1 MARKTS
7 RTHAQGEASRRSI
20 LESTVRIAGERGYVG
35 ATMAQI
41 VKASGL
47 PASSVYWHFN
57 SKDELL
63 ADAIEHGFR
72 SWEAAEPRW
81 PATDEPFTAARIF
94 HEFRLAT
101 EQVTDEPGFW
111 RMGLL
116 LSLETGPAVGSAPR
130 NRFLQIRAGAIEV
143 LRSWWTAS
151 LSAAGDTEASG
162 AQPLALLTLAMLD
175 GAYVSRQSQSEE
187 DREEVL
193 WLLAHGLEAAARH
206 LSTRSAPRPTAAPR
220 IGSPETR
227 TDDSGRGQLLRAAA
241 EVAAESGYDG
251 ATISQITQRAGLPA
265 SSLYWHFKDKDDLLG
280 AVVESSYQ
288 EWSARQPVWL
298 PVASG
303 RTWPEDLRAHL
314 GVSLRHV
321 QDNPAFLRIGFLLLL
336 LNRTDPPSGRAIFL
350 AVRQQAQLILA
361 DWFRTVLPEHV
372 AADADLPRRLAVVL
386 MILSDGLFFSNQLD
400 TPSWD
405 VDLFADLATAV
416 LEGAVAAV
424 DITGDVAGDATAV

>member
-7 RTHAQGEASRRSI
+7 RIHAQGEASRRSI

-57 SKDELL
+57 SKDDLL

-72 SWEAAEPRW
+72 TWEAVAPRW
-81 PATDEPFTAARIF
+81 PAADEPATADRIL

-101 EQVTDEPGFW
+101 EQGSEDPGFW

-116 LSLETGPAVGSAPR
+116 LALETGPAVGSAPR
-130 NRFLQIRAGAIEV
+130 NRFLKIRADAIGV
-143 LRSWWTAS
+143 LRSWWRAS
-151 LSAAGDTEASG
+151 LSAAGNASSLDADT
-162 AQPLALLTLAMLD
+162 LALLTLAILD
-175 GAYVSRQSQSEE
+175 GAYVSRQSRSAE
-187 DREEVL
+187 DREEIL
-193 WLLAHGLEAAARH
+193 SLLANGLAAAARFVG
-206 LSTRSAPRPTAAPR
+206 TRGSPRPTPAPR
-220 IGSPETR
+220 AGGPEPSTK
-227 TDDSGRGQLLRAAA
+227 DSGREQLLRAAA

-251 ATISQITQRAGLPA
+251 ATISRITQRAGLPA

-288 EWSARQPVWL
+288 EWNARQPVWL

-336 LNRTDPPSGRAIFL
+336 LNRADPPSGRAIFL
-350 AVRQQAQLILA
+350 AVRQQAQLILT
-361 DWFRTVLPEHV
+361 DWFRTVLPEP
-372 AADADLPRRLAVVL
+372 AAAQPDLPRRLSVVL

-400 TPSWD
+400 SPSWD
-405 VDLFADLATAV
+405 IDLFADLATAV
-416 LEGAVAAV
+416 LEGAVAGAYAAL
-424 DITGDVAGDATAV
+424 D

>member
-7 RTHAQGEASRRSI
+7 RTHAQGESSRHAI
-20 LESTVRIAGERGYVG
+20 LESTVRLAGERGYVG

-81 PATDEPFTAARIF
+81 AAAAEPPTAARIL
-94 HEFRLAT
+94 HEFQMAT
-101 EQVTDEPGFW
+101 EQLDDEPGFW

-116 LSLETGPAVGSAPR
+116 LALETGPAVGSEPR
-130 NRFLQIRAGAIEV
+130 NRFLKIRADALTVLQAWWASSLTADGAAD
-143 LRSWWTAS
+143 T
-151 LSAAGDTEASG
+151 SAAE
-162 AQPLALLTLAMLD
+162 PLALLTLAMLD
-175 GAYVSRQSQSEE
+175 GAYVSRQSQSEQ
-187 DREEVL
+187 DRDEIL
-193 WLLAHGLEAAARH
+193 RLLAHGLAAAAQHLRH
-206 LSTRSAPRPTAAPR
+206 GAVRPPAATPRASKIQAQVD
-220 IGSPETR
+220 E
-227 TDDSGRGQLLRAAA
+227 SGRGSLLRAAA

-251 ATISQITQRAGLPA
+251 ATISRITQRASLPA
-265 SSLYWHFKDKDDLLG
+265 SSLYWHFKDKDGLLG

-298 PVASG
+298 PLGSG

-314 GVSLRHV
+314 SVSLRQV
-321 QDNPAFLRIGFLLLL
+321 QDNPPFLRIGFLLLL

-350 AVRQQAQLILA
+350 AVRQQARLILSN
-361 DWFRTVLPEHV
+361 WFQTVLPEP
-372 AADADLPRRLAVVL
+372 AATNPDLCRQLSVVV
-386 MILSDGLFFSNQLD
+386 MVLSDGLFFSNQLD
-400 TPSWD
+400 SPSWD
-405 VDLFADLATAV
+405 AELFADLATVV
-416 LEGAVAAV
+416 LEGAVAASLPR
-424 DITGDVAGDATAV
+424 

>member
-1 MARKTS
+1 MARKTT

-63 ADAIEHGFR
+63 ADAIEHGFQ
-72 SWEAAEPRW
+72 SWEATEPRW
-81 PATDEPFTAARIF
+81 AVTDEQPTAARLF
-94 HEFRLAT
+94 HEFQLAT
-101 EQVTDEPGFW
+101 EQSTEEPGFW
-111 RMGLL
+111 RAGLL

-130 NRFLQIRAGAIEV
+130 SRFQKIRTDATEV

-151 LSAAGDTEASG
+151 LAAAGDADPSTANTLSM
-162 AQPLALLTLAMLD
+162 LTLAMLD
-175 GAYVSRQSQSEE
+175 GAYVSRQSQSEQ
-187 DREEVL
+187 DRDQVL
-193 WLLAHGLEAAARH
+193 WLLAHGLEAAARQ
-206 LSTRSAPRPTAAPR
+206 LRTQSLPRPAPSLRTTTPAAQ
-220 IGSPETR
+220 
-227 TDDSGRGQLLRAAA
+227 TDGSGRALLLRAAA

-251 ATISQITQRAGLPA
+251 ATISRITRRAGLPA

-280 AVVESSYQ
+280 AVVTSSYQ
-288 EWSARQPVWL
+288 DWSARQPVWL
-298 PVASG
+298 PVTPP

-314 GVSLRHV
+314 GVSLRNV

-336 LNRTDPPSGRAIFL
+336 LRRTDPPMGRAIFL
-350 AVRQQAQLILA
+350 AVRQQAQLVLA
-361 DWFRTVLPEHV
+361 DWFRAALPAPV
-372 AADADLPRRLAVVL
+372 SNDADLPRRLAGVL

-400 TPSWD
+400 TPTWD
-405 VDLFADLATAV
+405 VDLFADLATTV
-416 LEGAVAAV
+416 LDGAVAAS
-424 DITGDVAGDATAV
+424 GVARSTKAS

>member
-1 MARKTS
+1 MARKTT
-7 RTHAQGEASRRSI
+7 RTHAQGEASRHAI

-57 SKDELL
+57 SKDDLL

-72 SWEAAEPRW
+72 TWEAIEPRW
-81 PATDEPFTAARIF
+81 PAADEPPTATRIL

-101 EQVTDEPGFW
+101 EQGSDDPGFW

-116 LSLETGPAVGSAPR
+116 LALETGPAVGSAPR
-130 NRFLQIRAGAIEV
+130 NRFLKIRADAIGV
-143 LRSWWTAS
+143 LGTWWSAA
-151 LSAAGDTEASG
+151 LSAAGNPSSDPDT
-162 AQPLALLTLAMLD
+162 LARLTLAMLD
-175 GAYVSRQSQSEE
+175 GAYVSRQSRSEE
-187 DREEVL
+187 DREEIL
-193 WLLAHGLEAAARH
+193 SLLAHGLAAAARH
-206 LSTRSAPRPTAAPR
+206 PAFGNTPRATPTPRSGGPEPT
-220 IGSPETR
+220 
-227 TDDSGRGQLLRAAA
+227 TDDSGRAQLLRAAA

-251 ATISQITQRAGLPA
+251 ATISRITQRAGLPA

-288 EWSARQPVWL
+288 EWNAHQPVWL

-321 QDNPAFLRIGFLLLL
+321 QDDPAFLRIGFLLLL

-350 AVRQQAQLILA
+350 AIRRQAQLIVT
-361 DWFRTVLPEHV
+361 DWFRTVLPEPA
-372 AADADLPRRLAVVL
+372 AADPDLPRRLSVVL

-405 VDLFADLATAV
+405 VDQFADLATAV
-416 LEGAVAAV
+416 LEGAVAA
-424 DITGDVAGDATAV
+424 AHPTAD

>member
-7 RTHAQGEASRRSI
+7 RTHSQGEASRRSI

-35 ATMAQI
+35 TTMAQI

-57 SKDELL
+57 SKDDLL

-81 PATDEPFTAARIF
+81 PVADEPPTAARIL

-101 EQVTDEPGFW
+101 EQVADEPGFW

-116 LSLETGPAVGSAPR
+116 LALETGPAVGSAPR
-130 NRFLQIRAGAIEV
+130 NRFLKIRADALGV

-151 LSAAGDTEASG
+151 LSADGDADAS
-162 AQPLALLTLAMLD
+162 AAAPLALLTLAMLD
-175 GAYVSRQSQSEE
+175 GAFVSRQSQSEH
-187 DREEVL
+187 DRDEIL
-193 WLLAHGLEAAARH
+193 WLLAHGLEAAARR
-206 LSTRSAPRPTAAPR
+206 LRQGGASQPIASPRTGTPEKRS
-220 IGSPETR
+220 
-227 TDDSGRGQLLRAAA
+227 DDSGRGSLLRAAA

-251 ATISQITQRAGLPA
+251 ATISRITQRAGVPA

-298 PVASG
+298 PVAPG
-303 RTWPEDLRAHL
+303 HTWPEDLRAHL

-361 DWFRTVLPEHV
+361 DWFRTVLPEP
-372 AADADLPRRLAVVL
+372 ASTDPNLPRRLSVVL

-405 VDLFADLATAV
+405 VGLFADLATAV
-416 LEGAVAAV
+416 LEGAVDAAFS
-424 DITGDVAGDATAV
+424 TAD

>member
-1 MARKTS
+1 MARKTI

-35 ATMAQI
+35 TTMAQI

-47 PASSVYWHFN
+47 PASSVYWHFK
-57 SKDELL
+57 SKDDLL

-72 SWEAAEPRW
+72 SWEAVEPRW
-81 PATDEPFTAARIF
+81 AAADEPPTAARIL

-130 NRFLQIRAGAIEV
+130 NRFLKIRADALGV
-143 LRSWWTAS
+143 LRSWWTAA
-151 LSAAGDTEASG
+151 LLADGHPDPASAE
-162 AQPLALLTLAMLD
+162 PLALLTLVMLD
-175 GAYVSRQSQSEE
+175 GAYVSRQSTSEQDFDE
-187 DREEVL
+187 IL
-193 WLLAHGLEAAARH
+193 GLLAHGLEAAARH
-206 LSTRSAPRPTAAPR
+206 LRECDHQRPSTGARTSNATGPTD
-220 IGSPETR
+220 E
-227 TDDSGRGQLLRAAA
+227 SGRASLLRAAA

-251 ATISQITQRAGLPA
+251 ATISRITQRAALPA

-298 PVASG
+298 PLASG
-303 RTWPEDLRAHL
+303 HTWREDLRAHL
-314 GVSLRHV
+314 EVSLRHV

-350 AVRQQAQLILA
+350 AVRQQARLILA
-361 DWFRTVLPEHV
+361 DWFRTVLPEP
-372 AADADLPRRLAVVL
+372 AATDPDLPRRLSVVM

-405 VDLFADLATAV
+405 VDLFADLSAAV
-416 LEGAVAAV
+416 LEGAVAAAL
-424 DITGDVAGDATAV
+424 TLT